1 MKISEAPA
9 GAEFDERIA
18 AEFPEIADDSKRIS
32 EGKPPQSEL
41 FKRAA
46 EIYGQAIADD
56 PSLKNSES
64 VVLMAARQAKAE
76 AAKKGK
82 DVPEAG
88 ALRVR

>member
-1 MKISEAPA
+1 MNGHERIGRSTIGEAEDRPA
-9 GAEFDERIA
+9 LAWLRGAEGRAFRT
-18 AEFPEIADDSKRIS
+18 
-32 EGKPPQSEL
+32 SEL

-56 PSLKNSES
+56 PNVKNFES

-76 AAKKGK
+76 IAAKKGK
-82 DVPEAG
+82 NVPEAG